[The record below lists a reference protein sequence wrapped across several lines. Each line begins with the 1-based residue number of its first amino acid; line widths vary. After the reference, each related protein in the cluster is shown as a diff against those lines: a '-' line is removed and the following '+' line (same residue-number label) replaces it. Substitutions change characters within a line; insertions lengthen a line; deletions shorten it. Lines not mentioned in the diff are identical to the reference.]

1 MIGANRSQKLAIS
14 SKKIHI
20 FVFCAQERIAPVL
33 LCSVTLFEE
42 LREGFTPVAL
52 YKRAT
57 VSSCHSLQKSDH
69 EGFAQ
74 VAHDKREMGAI
85 CSFTQA
91 NRFSLTINEQ
101 YAQKTNERSHN
112 PALVKFLWVLTKT
125 YLPTFGCNFSNSP
138 PPLTLLVL
146 RSIH

>member
-1 MIGANRSQKLAIS
+1 MSESLFSLIKKSDTSDSLVIGANRSQKLAIS

-74 VAHDKREMGAI
+74 VAHDKREME
-85 CSFTQA
+85 
-91 NRFSLTINEQ
+91 RFALLHKQI
-101 YAQKTNERSHN
+101 AFRSQ
-112 PALVKFLWVLTKT
+112 
-125 YLPTFGCNFSNSP
+125 
-138 PPLTLLVL
+138 
-146 RSIH
+146 